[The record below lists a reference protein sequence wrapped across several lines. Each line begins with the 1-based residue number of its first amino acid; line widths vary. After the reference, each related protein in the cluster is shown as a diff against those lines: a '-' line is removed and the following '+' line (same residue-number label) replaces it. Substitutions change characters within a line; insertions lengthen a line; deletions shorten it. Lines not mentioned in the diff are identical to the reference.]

1 MNRFK
6 ISTRVGVLALLLSL
20 LTVFV
25 GALGL
30 WGIAQSN
37 QALEALHAQRMAAT
51 ADIGKI
57 QALLL
62 QQRLLLAVALVT
74 PDDTTIRTNTA
85 AVESNIAAIG
95 TVWKA
100 YEARPHTPDESR
112 LAQDFLTHRTRFVQ
126 EGLLPTVAA
135 LRAGDAAA
143 AKALV
148 EQKVRPL
155 YAPVGA
161 GIEALVQWQAEAGRR
176 AFAQASERYV
186 WIRNAALAAIVGGL
200 LFAAWFSAALVR
212 GIAQSLGA
220 AIAAAQ
226 TMAQGDLSRAI
237 TVQGQDEAAQVL
249 QAMARMQQQLA
260 GTVQGIRQGSE
271 SVASASGQISSGSHD
286 LASRTEQ
293 QASALEQTAAAME
306 QLNATVQQNTAH
318 AHEARKLALD
328 ASGVAERGGEMMGRV
343 VATMQEIHASSGRI
357 GDIIGVINGIAFQT
371 NILALNAAVE
381 AARAGEQGR
390 GFAVVATE
398 VRALAKRSADAAQ
411 EIKQLIQASVER
423 VAQGTELVNSAGGT
437 MQQAVQGIG
446 RVAALVSDISAA
458 AAEQSTG
465 VGQIG
470 EAVQHLDQTTQQ
482 NAALVEELTAAA
494 RSLQDQAAAQVQAL
508 SVFTLAGQAAPAPLH
523 ASTAAAAARP
533 QVVLRPHLQQPALA
547 G

>member
-37 QALEALHAQRMAAT
+37 QALEALHAERMAAT

-62 QQRLLLAVALVT
+62 RNRLLLATALVT

-85 AVESNIAAIG
+85 AVESNISAIG
-95 TVWKA
+95 TVWKG
-100 YEARPHTPDESR
+100 YEARPQAPDESR

-237 TVQGQDEAAQVL
+237 TVQGRDEAAQVL

-260 GTVQGIRQGSE
+260 GTVQGVRQGSE

-381 AARAGEQGR
+381 AARAGEHGK
-390 GFAVVATE
+390 GFAVVASE
-398 VRALAKRSADAAQ
+398 VRALASR
-411 EIKQLIQASVER
+411 
-423 VAQGTELVNSAGGT
+423 
-437 MQQAVQGIG
+437 
-446 RVAALVSDISAA
+446 AA
-458 AAEQSTG
+458 AAAKEIKVLIQESSVRVEQGTGHVNNAGATIRSVVDEVNNMGQLIEEISHSAQEQASG
-465 VGQIG
+465 VGVVNQAMN
-470 EAVQHLDQTTQQ
+470 ELDRSTQQ
-482 NAALVEELTAAA
+482 NASLVSELSRSTEALTDSSSRL
-494 RSLQDQAAAQVQAL
+494 LQAVD
-508 SVFTLAGQAAPAPLH
+508 FFRTGE
-523 ASTAAAAARP
+523 
-533 QVVLRPHLQQPALA
+533 
-547 G
+547 